1 MGQNGGPPAPLSGP
15 CGASAPGLYGAVAA
29 LKLEH
34 STGPGVW
41 PRRQRAGVVTRSGDK
56 RSEPMNRRAF
66 LTKTLLSAGAIA
78 ATTRTA
84 VALPAAAPR
93 DKIGPNQPV
102 KKACSGR

>member
-1 MGQNGGPPAPLSGP
+1 
-15 CGASAPGLYGAVAA
+15 
-29 LKLEH
+29 
-34 STGPGVW
+34 
-41 PRRQRAGVVTRSGDK
+41 
-56 RSEPMNRRAF
+56 MNRRAF